1 MCDDNRCP
9 HAVRFDRSNDLNRR
23 LAAEEVE
30 VMSRSSARS
39 FLPRLFG
46 VLAAGLVVSALVA
59 TPAGASASRTHKNY
73 LAGWSAAVDV
83 TTVDA
88 TVTLPSFTC
97 TSKKDN
103 ITADTNVYDTTAA
116 QFSGPYVYLG
126 CSKHGMTL
134 TPHYTA
140 AISVDGVGSNPA
152 VTMNAG
158 DAVVF
163 SISCGGTGTSVSIDD
178 LTTSSSGSA
187 SSSNASACSGPFVG
201 DIGVCARC
209 GTHPKQDP
217 LPTFGAI
224 DYSNVTVNGSPL
236 ASTGPTSQNY
246 FEGNENTIATG
257 ALTGG
262 GTAFTTTEGTA

>member
-1 MCDDNRCP
+1 
-9 HAVRFDRSNDLNRR
+9 
-23 LAAEEVE
+23 
-30 VMSRSSARS
+30 MSRGFAHS

-46 VLAAGLVVSALVA
+46 VLTAGLVVSALVA
-59 TPAGASASRTHKNY
+59 APAGASGSKIHKNY
-73 LAGWSAAVDV
+73 LAGWSASVDV
-83 TTVDA
+83 SSVAA

-103 ITADTNVYDTTAA
+103 ITADTNVYDTMAA
-116 QFSGPYVYLG
+116 QFSGPYLYMG

-134 TPHYTA
+134 TPQFTA
-140 AISVDGVGSNPA
+140 ALTLDGVNSNPA

-163 SISCGGTGTSVSIDD
+163 SVSCGGSGTTVSIDD

-187 SSSNASACSGPFVG
+187 SSLNASTCSGPFVG
-201 DIGVCARC
+201 DVGVCARC

-236 ASTGPTSQNY
+236 ASTAPTSQNY
-246 FEGNENTIATG
+246 FEGKENTITTG